1 MKWFF
6 GFIVIYILGKLFGN
20 KKNNNQ
26 DINKDDSVKHQF
38 NSSIFNF
45 EQKFKKERIK
55 ALKKEQELINKRI
68 ELEKILI
75 NKIQILV
82 KKKDKT
88 PVEHIAEAK
97 AKADVLSVQIYTAKG
112 RKKTDL
118 EFKRSQEVEN
128 QKYWIRRIL
137 D

>member
-1 MKWFF
+1 MKWIF
-6 GFIVIYILGKLFGN
+6 GFIFIFILGKLFGKN
-20 KKNNNQ
+20 KNN
-26 DINKDDSVKHQF
+26 DKDDSGRHQF
-38 NSSIFNF
+38 NSSIFNM
-45 EQKFKKERIK
+45 EQKFKKERIET
-55 ALKKEQELINKRI
+55 LKKEQELINKRI
-68 ELEKILI
+68 EIEKILI
-75 NKIQILV
+75 NKMEDLI
-82 KKKDKT
+82 KKRDKT